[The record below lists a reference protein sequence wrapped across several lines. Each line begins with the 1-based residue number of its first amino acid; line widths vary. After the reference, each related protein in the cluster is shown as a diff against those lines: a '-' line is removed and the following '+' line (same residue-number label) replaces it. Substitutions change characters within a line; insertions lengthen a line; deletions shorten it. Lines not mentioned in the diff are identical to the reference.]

1 MRAERLRFQSRQN
14 LEILNS
20 QSFVAVV
27 EVLSQTGDSLKSFK
41 SVCEENNFCF
51 KLVKTKPAKSTLGKY
66 SNASHL
72 FSGVVGL
79 LYTNFEDNKAISNML
94 KFVKKREDLEVQGI
108 SWNSEL
114 ISRSRAEYIFSLGE
128 DKAAFELTSLLVQS
142 GGQNV
147 QQILNKSSQQLSSQL
162 YEYSASSK

>member
-41 SVCEENNFCF
+41 SVCQENNFCF
-51 KLVKTKPAKSTLGKY
+51 KLVKTKSAKSRLGKY

-114 ISRSRAEYIFSLGE
+114 ISTSRAEYIFSLGE
-128 DKAAFELTSLLVQS
+128 DKAFELMSLLVQS

-147 QQILNKSSQQLSSQL
+147 QQILTKSPQQLSSQL
-162 YEYSASSK
+162 YGYSVSSK